1 MTFSG
6 FGRGMLFTP
15 VPNAVLGPLLE
26 QIQDAAEL
34 KVTLRSMWLFHRK
47 RGRPQ
52 VAALNEFLND
62 PTLLKG
68 LGGPGRAPRE
78 EIRRGLELAVSRG
91 TLLMHQESKDDEA
104 TQAFILN
111 TDAGRRILTRLRRG
125 EDVGSAEADSV
136 DQELEDEPV
145 GAKPNIFALYEDNIG
160 TMSPML
166 AEHLREAESAYPEDW
181 INDAFQIAVAENK
194 RNWRYIA
201 GILRRWA
208 AEGKDHGKPGR
219 HSQKD
224 SRQKYLE
231 AYQRRWG
238 LPTDQGSRR

>member
-1 MTFSG
+1 MAFSG
-6 FGRGMLFTP
+6 FGRGMRFTP
-15 VPNAVLGPLLE
+15 VPNAILGPLLE
-26 QIQDAAEL
+26 QIQDVAEL
-34 KVTLRSMWLFHRK
+34 KVTLRSIGLFHRK
-47 RGRPQ
+47 RGSLQ
-52 VAALNEFLND
+52 VAGLNEFLND
-62 PTLLKG
+62 ATLLRG
-68 LGGPGRAPRE
+68 FRRAGKNPRD

-91 TLLMHQESKDDEA
+91 ALLMHQRDGDDESS
-104 TQAFILN
+104 QVFLLN
-111 TDAGRRILTRLRRG
+111 TDAGRRILARWRQGAGPGPG
-125 EDVGSAEADSV
+125 EQGAVQ
-136 DQELEDEPV
+136 QEINEEPT

-160 TMSPML
+160 TLSPML
-166 AEHLREAESAYPEDW
+166 AEQLREAESAYTEDW

-224 SRQKYLE
+224 SQQRYVE

-238 LPTDQGSRR
+238 PPADQRTRS

>member
-1 MTFSG
+1 MSFSG

-15 VPNAVLGPLLE
+15 VPNAVFGTLLE

-52 VAALNEFLND
+52 VARQSEFLND
-62 PTLLKG
+62 PTLLRG
-68 LGGPGRAPRE
+68 LRGPGRAPRE
-78 EIRRGLELAVSRG
+78 EIRRGLELAVGRG
-91 TLLMHQESKDDEA
+91 TLLMHQPNNDDES
-104 TQAFILN
+104 TQVFILN
-111 TDAGRRILTRLRRG
+111 TEAGRRILARLRQG
-125 EDVGSAEADSV
+125 EDLGPEVAGTV
-136 DQELEDEPV
+136 DQELEEEPV
-145 GAKPNIFALYEDNIG
+145 GTKPNIFALYEDNIG
-160 TMSPML
+160 AMSPML
-166 AEHLREAESAYPEDW
+166 AEQLREAESAYPEDW

-219 HSQKD
+219 HSTKD
-224 SRQKYLE
+224 SQQKYVE

-238 LPTDQGSRR
+238 LPTDQGSGR

>member
-1 MTFSG
+1 MSFSG
-6 FGRGMLFTP
+6 FGRGMKFTP

-34 KVTLRSMWLFHRK
+34 KVTLRSLWLFHQK

-52 VAALNEFLND
+52 VARQNEFLND
-62 PTLLKG
+62 QTLLRGFRGTGKV
-68 LGGPGRAPRE
+68 PRE

-91 TLLMHQESKDDEA
+91 TLLMHRPDEGDESS
-104 TQAFILN
+104 QVFVLN
-111 TDAGRRILTRLRRG
+111 TDAGRKILARLRNG
-125 EDVGSAEADSV
+125 EDLGP
-136 DQELEDEPV
+136 LETGAVNQGLEEEPV

-160 TMSPML
+160 PIPPIL
-166 AEHLREAESAYPEDW
+166 AEQLREAESAYPWGW
-181 INDAFQIAVAENK
+181 INDAIQIAVAENK

-219 HSQKD
+219 HSPTD
-224 SRQKYLE
+224 NRQKYRE

-238 LPTDQGSRR
+238 LPADQGSRH

>member
-1 MTFSG
+1 MAFSG
-6 FGRGMLFTP
+6 FGRGMKFTS
-15 VPNAVLGPLLE
+15 VPNAMFGPLLE

-34 KVTLRSMWLFHRK
+34 KVTLRSIWLFHQK
-47 RGRPQ
+47 RGGAQ
-52 VAALNEFLND
+52 AAVLNEFLND
-62 PTLLKG
+62 PTLLRGLKG
-68 LGGPGRAPRE
+68 VGKAPRE
-78 EIRRGLELAVSRG
+78 EIRRGLELAVGRG
-91 TLLMHQESKDDEA
+91 TLLMHQPDENDES
-104 TQAFILN
+104 TQVFILN
-111 TDAGRRILTRLRRG
+111 TEAGRMILARLRQG
-125 EDVGSAEADSV
+125 EDLGPTDDSGFV
-136 DQELEDEPV
+136 RELEEEPV
-145 GAKPNIFALYEDNIG
+145 GAKPNIFGLYEDNIG
-160 TMSPML
+160 LLTPMA
-166 AEHLREAESAYPEDW
+166 AEQLREAESAYPEDW

-219 HSQKD
+219 HSPKD

>member
-1 MTFSG
+1 MAFSG

-68 LGGPGRAPRE
+68 LGGPGRAPRG

-104 TQAFILN
+104 TQAYILN
-111 TDAGRRILTRLRRG
+111 TEAGRRILARLRRG
-125 EDVGSAEADSV
+125 EDVGPAEADSV
-136 DQELEDEPV
+136 DLELEDEPV

-166 AEHLREAESAYPEDW
+166 AEQLREAESAYPEDW

-219 HSQKD
+219 HSAKD
-224 SRQKYLE
+224 SRQKYLK

>member
-1 MTFSG
+1 MSFSG
-6 FGRGMLFTP
+6 FGRGMNFTP
-15 VPNAVLGPLLE
+15 VPNAMLGPLLE

-34 KVTLRSMWLFHRK
+34 KVTLRSVWLFHRK

-52 VAALNEFLND
+52 TAGLNEFLND
-62 PTLLKG
+62 PSLLRG
-68 LGGPGRAPRE
+68 FRTGGKNPRE

-91 TLLMHQESKDDEA
+91 TLLMHQHDGLDESS
-104 TQAFILN
+104 QVFVLN
-111 TDAGRRILTRLRRG
+111 TDAGRKILAQLRQGAGPGPG
-125 EDVGSAEADSV
+125 EQRAVH
-136 DQELEDEPV
+136 QEINEEPA

-160 TMSPML
+160 TLSPIL
-166 AEHLREAESAYPEDW
+166 AEQLREAESAYTEDW
-181 INDAFQIAVAENK
+181 INEAFQIAVAENK

-219 HSQKD
+219 HSPKD
-224 SRQKYLE
+224 SQQRYVE

-238 LPTDQGSRR
+238 LSTDPGSRG